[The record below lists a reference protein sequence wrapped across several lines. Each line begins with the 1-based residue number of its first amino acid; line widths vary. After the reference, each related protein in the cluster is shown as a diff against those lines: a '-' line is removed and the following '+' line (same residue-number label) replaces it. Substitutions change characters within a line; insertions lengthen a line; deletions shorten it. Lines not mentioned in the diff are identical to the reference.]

1 MTASLTTFA
10 SRQPAAF
17 IKGTVFDHEVTTSA
31 EMLRL
36 ANLANWNVRLR
47 EIETDARSTKKAFE
61 AVRTNP
67 FDGGLDR
74 LGIHGERYGEVQ
86 NEQAFGMFDDLGVT
100 WEAAGS
106 FKNGAIVYGQAK
118 VDKTIVIDPQG
129 VNDVIK
135 PFLTITT
142 SHDGSGSLVIGRDE
156 LRLACFNQFKMM
168 LRGLSNTV
176 KIRHTL
182 TIQDRMKKI
191 RLAWKENLA
200 HFEAVEAE
208 GNRLFQQSCTDK
220 EFFSIVGELIGER
233 PELNTKGA
241 QTKYDNNLELYSQAW
256 KGEPNAPV
264 YGTRFGAFQ
273 AIVER
278 NQWGRSIRESEN
290 GLENFAMAGMG
301 LDVATENFRNR
312 ALALVNSL

>member
-10 SRQPAAF
+10 SRQPATF
-17 IKGTVFDHEVTTSA
+17 IKGTVFDHEVTSSS

-47 EIETDARSTKKAFE
+47 EIETDARTTKKAFE

-135 PFLTITT
+135 PFLTIVT
-142 SHDGSGSLVIGRDE
+142 SHDGSGALVIGRDE

-176 KIRHTL
+176 KVRHTL

-208 GNRLFQQSCTDK
+208 GNRLFQQACTDK
-220 EFFSIVGELIGER
+220 EFFSIVGQLIGER

-256 KGEPNAPV
+256 KGEPNAAV

-278 NQWGRSIRESEN
+278 NQWGRSIRDSEN